1 MPYSLCTGC
10 DTSPRLFPVYRR
22 STHPSITLFPA
33 YLNALHILYRDYSLT
48 PLHTY
53 PPAGAADLAAA
64 EAALDFALD
73 PALKATWQSTN
84 GSDEWQTVFA
94 RPGYITGYSFLSL
107 ADSLREHE
115 YMAHRAP
122 QYDGYEQEQ
131 PRDPRICSGWY
142 QAGWL
147 PFAAFSAPDLL
158 LIADHSP
165 TASGQCGQIIA
176 FSHDPDTISYV
187 CTDFATLLEQSLA
200 TIREHPED
208 CLPEE

>member
-1 MPYSLCTGC
+1 MPCT
-10 DTSPRLFPVYRR
+10 S
-22 STHPSITLFPA
+22 SIATIA
-33 YLNALHILYRDYSLT
+33 S
-48 PLHTY
+48 
-53 PPAGAADLAAA
+53 LAAVKA
-64 EAALDFALD
+64 VLGFVFD
-73 PALKATWQSTN
+73 PVRKVTWQSAN

-107 ADSLREHE
+107 ADSLRERE

>member
-1 MPYSLCTGC
+1 MALNPCAPIPRRVRLTSLLPKPHLVLPLILRSKLPGKAQTAAMNGKPFLPAPA
-10 DTSPRLFPVYRR
+10 TLPATASSP
-22 STHPSITLFPA
+22 
-33 YLNALHILYRDYSLT
+33 
-48 PLHTY
+48 
-53 PPAGAADLAAA
+53 
-64 EAALDFALD
+64 
-73 PALKATWQSTN
+73 
-84 GSDEWQTVFA
+84 WQTPCASVSIWGTA
-94 RPGYITGYSFLSL
+94 R
-107 ADSLREHE
+107 
-115 YMAHRAP
+115 

>member
-1 MPYSLCTGC
+1 MP
-10 DTSPRLFPVYRR
+10 F
-22 STHPSITLFPA
+22 
-33 YLNALHILYRDYSLT
+33 
-48 PLHTY
+48 Y
-53 PPAGAADLAAA
+53 PY
-64 EAALDFALD
+64 EAAL
-73 PALKATWQSTN
+73 
-84 GSDEWQTVFA
+84 
-94 RPGYITGYSFLSL
+94 
-107 ADSLREHE
+107 RERAE
-115 YMAHRAP
+115 MAYPAP
-122 QYDGYEQEQ
+122 QYDGYAQEKH
-131 PRDPRICSGWY
+131 RDPRIGSGWY
-142 QAGWL
+142 QAGWR

>member
-1 MPYSLCTGC
+1 
-10 DTSPRLFPVYRR
+10 
-22 STHPSITLFPA
+22 
-33 YLNALHILYRDYSLT
+33 
-48 PLHTY
+48 
-53 PPAGAADLAAA
+53 
-64 EAALDFALD
+64 
-73 PALKATWQSTN
+73 
-84 GSDEWQTVFA
+84 
-94 RPGYITGYSFLSL
+94 
-107 ADSLREHE
+107 
-115 YMAHRAP
+115 MAHRAP

-147 PFAAFSAPDLL
+147 PFAAFSVPDML

-165 TASGQCGQIIA
+165 SASRQCGQIIA

-187 CTDFATLLEQSLA
+187 CADFAMLLEQSLA

>member
-1 MPYSLCTGC
+1 M
-10 DTSPRLFPVYRR
+10 
-22 STHPSITLFPA
+22 LFPA
-33 YLNALHILYRDYSLT
+33 YLNALRILYRDYGLE
-48 PLHTY
+48 PLRTY
-53 PPAGAADLAAA
+53 PPASAADLAAA
-64 EAALDFALD
+64 EAALGFALD
-73 PALKATWQSTN
+73 PALKATWQSAN

-107 ADSLREHE
+107 ADSLRERE
-115 YMAHRAP
+115 YMAHRVP